1 MSSRLTYKAVHMPAR
16 NIIVMVIVVKF
27 IIIVVKII
35 IILVKIIIICT
46 NILTIIMIKPGKV
59 EIW

>member
-27 IIIVVKII
+27 IIFVVKII